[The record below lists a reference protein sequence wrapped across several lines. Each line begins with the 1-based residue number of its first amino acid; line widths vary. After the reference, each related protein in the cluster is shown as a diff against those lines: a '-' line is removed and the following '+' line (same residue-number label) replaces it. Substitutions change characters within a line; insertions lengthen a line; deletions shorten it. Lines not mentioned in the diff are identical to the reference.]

1 MTINS
6 FSIDYDAINA
16 QNIFTSGD
24 RLTGRITVDV
34 SKETKIQS
42 LTFLAKGKAAVRWT
56 EHYGQYTTVVYY
68 ASEKYFKIENNILK
82 KGRGNGRWW
91 LVHSRSLR
99 CGRFL
104 PPPLDIEGDPA
115 YSVRSILDSR
125 RRVRGL
131 QYLVDW
137 EGYGPWG
144 DAQLAYIPSTF
155 KARRGNIVYSLEAKL
170 SRSMKVDKTAKT
182 KFTFISKADISL
194 PALMLQERATIHLA
208 LLSLHK
214 RSLSHSTGMLCQ
226 NCCITVAPFQEPQ
239 HGTKDKDIVFF
250 ASGNISMSIHTEK
263 MGYQQGETLEVTA
276 HITNSSTRT
285 IKPIFYFYEKKSFF
299 ARGERRVDTQ
309 NLVKEKGESIAS
321 SSRQIV
327 TKLFTISAELTPTI
341 LNCHILKLEYRLKVA
356 LDVALTKNP
365 EIKLPII
372 VLPAT
377 QGLGQEPPP
386 YTLLP
391 NIDGSASKQL

>member
-1 MTINS
+1 
-6 FSIDYDAINA
+6 
-16 QNIFTSGD
+16 
-24 RLTGRITVDV
+24 
-34 SKETKIQS
+34 
-42 LTFLAKGKAAVRWT
+42 
-56 EHYGQYTTVVYY
+56 
-68 ASEKYFKIENNILK
+68 
-82 KGRGNGRWW
+82 
-91 LVHSRSLR
+91 
-99 CGRFL
+99 
-104 PPPLDIEGDPA
+104 
-115 YSVRSILDSR
+115 
-125 RRVRGL
+125 
-131 QYLVDW
+131 
-137 EGYGPWG
+137 
-144 DAQLAYIPSTF
+144 
-155 KARRGNIVYSLEAKL
+155 
-170 SRSMKVDKTAKT
+170 
-182 KFTFISKADISL
+182 
-194 PALMLQERATIHLA
+194 
-208 LLSLHK
+208 
-214 RSLSHSTGMLCQ
+214 MLCQ